1 MKLKNLSL
9 EELELMSY
17 EDIALIILKDA
28 KKPMNTPTL
37 FQAVCDA
44 LNFGK
49 EEYTNKI
56 GDFYTILTTDK
67 RFVLLEKGEWDLRD
81 NHAVEIVIDDE
92 DDDTEVEIEED
103 EEEEAEEN
111 IDVELPDED
120 VEVDDDIEDDMEDL
134 TLVDEDE
141 IEESVD

>member
-17 EDIALIILKDA
+17 EDIALLILKES
-28 KKPMNTPTL
+28 KKPMNTPKL
-37 FQAVCDA
+37 FQAVCDV
-44 LNFGK
+44 LNFGE

-81 NHAVEIVIDDE
+81 NHSVQIVIDDE
-92 DDDTEVEIEED
+92 DDDTEVEIEEEI
-103 EEEEAEEN
+103 EEEED
-111 IDVELPDED
+111 IDADLPDED
-120 VEVDDDIEDDMEDL
+120 IEVDDDIEDDMEDL
-134 TLVDEDE
+134 TLVDE
-141 IEESVD
+141 EELEDDID